1 MTTNAAARSF
11 SIPFLFFIHYY
22 SCTSKYFSGCHQN
35 KGFDTQW
42 INPGTVNSCILDAAQ
57 KDFQCVFRRNKLFLK
72 LWMQNY
78 QVSHK
83 AFNIYA
89 NHQNPNTI
97 SSVSRYQCC
106 QQKTKYARFIRSSVS
121 KQQLA
126 VVTFSSVKEVSVRN
140 SSRCVT
146 SRCLYSSVK
155 WRVVA
160 VTAGTAVS
168 LGARYVLPLLSAQ
181 FAHSHWR
188 RSQWKLFKTIWR
200 DNKLTYS
207 FQERHGAFTVERGGK
222 RPTVSAQWNHFCAEM
237 VFFWG
242 EVIRWILLNFLR
254 VEGPT
259 LENQGRSLWR
269 QLAPC

>member
-1 MTTNAAARSF
+1 MFPAE
-11 SIPFLFFIHYY
+11 
-22 SCTSKYFSGCHQN
+22 N
-35 KGFDTQW
+35 K
-42 INPGTVNSCILDAAQ
+42 ICR
-57 KDFQCVFRRNKLFLK
+57 C
-72 LWMQNY
+72 
-78 QVSHK
+78 
-83 AFNIYA
+83 
-89 NHQNPNTI
+89 
-97 SSVSRYQCC
+97 
-106 QQKTKYARFIRSSVS
+106 FIRSSVS

-140 SSRCVT
+140 SSVT

-155 WRVVA
+155 SRIVA

-181 FAHSHWR
+181 FARCHWR

-207 FQERHGAFTVERGGK
+207 FQERHGAFRVERGGK
-222 RPTVSAQWNHFCAEM
+222 CPTVSARWNHFCGEII
-237 VFFWG
+237 FFWG
-242 EVIRWILLNFLR
+242 AVIRWILLNFLR

-269 QLAPC
+269 QLAPGFWDTKV